1 MLPARA
7 IDVHAHFLPPV
18 YREALR
24 SAGLTLLDGGMPIP
38 DWSPESAIALMDEL
52 GIAGALLSVSSPFAV
67 TVAGNDADKL
77 CRSVNDYAA
86 ELKGKYPTRFGA
98 LAMLPA
104 PFMDQSLAELTRAL
118 DKLGLDGVA
127 LPTNA
132 AGLYL
137 GSEQMAPLLDALD
150 ERGATVFVH
159 PTSPCCFEAFGLQL
173 PAPMIEFPFDST
185 RTIVSLLYSR
195 ALERRKRIRF
205 IFTHGGGAAPF
216 LAARI
221 TRIGGTPLIGNRA
234 LSVPEAHQWLA
245 GWHYDTASVNTAGQ
259 LAALREMAPAS
270 QIVFGT
276 DFPFSPAFGVRAG
289 VAEFAKLPLT
299 DQERTAVLH
308 QNASRLFPRFAKQC
322 GCAA

>member
-1 MLPARA
+1 MLPAQA

-38 DWSPESAIALMDEL
+38 DWSPEAAIALMDEM
-52 GIAGALLSVSSPFAV
+52 GIAGAMLSVSSPFAV
-67 TVAGNDADKL
+67 SLAGEGAEKL

-86 ELKGKYPTRFGA
+86 EMKAKYPTRFGA
-98 LAMLPA
+98 LAMLPV
-104 PFMDQSLAELTRAL
+104 PFIDQSIAELTRAL

-137 GSEQMAPLLDALD
+137 GSEQLAPLLDALD
-150 ERGATVFVH
+150 ERGAVVFVH

-205 IFTHGGGAAPF
+205 IFTHGGGTVPF
-216 LAARI
+216 LASRI

-234 LSVPEAHQWLA
+234 LPLPQAIEWLA
-245 GWHYDTASVNTAGQ
+245 RWHYDLASVNTPAQ
-259 LAALREMAPAS
+259 VMALREIAPVS
-270 QIVFGT
+270 QIVYGT
-276 DFPFSPAFGVRAG
+276 DFPFSPAFGVRLA
-289 VAEFAKLPLT
+289 VAEFPKLPFN
-299 DQERTAVLH
+299 DAEHKAVLH
-308 QNASRLFPRFAKQC
+308 GNAARLFPELARQC
-322 GCAA
+322 GCAG